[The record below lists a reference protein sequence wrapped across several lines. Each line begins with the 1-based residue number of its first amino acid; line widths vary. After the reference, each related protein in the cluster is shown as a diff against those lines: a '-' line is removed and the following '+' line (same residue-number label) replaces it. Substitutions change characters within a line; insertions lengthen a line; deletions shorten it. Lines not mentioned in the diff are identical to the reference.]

1 MKIGLALPH
10 LGPDA
15 TKVNIIKLAVDAEK
29 EGFDSLWVA
38 ERLLWPLKP
47 QTPYVATPDGSL
59 PTFYQNVFDPIE
71 TLTFIAAHTNKIAL
85 GTSVIDMLFH
95 NPVVLARRFATL
107 DVLSEEGL
115 SADLVLA
122 GLKTSI
128 RLLTFHLKIEVK
140 GQ

>member
-59 PTFYQNVFDPIE
+59 PTFYQNRYALSQSCGISK
-71 TLTFIAAHTNKIAL
+71 KICN
-85 GTSVIDMLFH
+85 T
-95 NPVVLARRFATL
+95 
-107 DVLSEEGL
+107 
-115 SADLVLA
+115 
-122 GLKTSI
+122 
-128 RLLTFHLKIEVK
+128 
-140 GQ
+140 

>member
-15 TKVNIIKLAVDAEK
+15 TKGNIIKLAVDAEK

-71 TLTFIAAHTNKIAL
+71 TL
-85 GTSVIDMLFH
+85 
-95 NPVVLARRFATL
+95 
-107 DVLSEEGL
+107 
-115 SADLVLA
+115 
-122 GLKTSI
+122 
-128 RLLTFHLKIEVK
+128 EVK
-140 GQ
+140 GQMSLFKR